1 MLDFFTTSS
10 ILTPTQNKNL
20 MAPFKWSFNFC
31 ASVSLGNV
39 GMFDWIVELTIFEH
53 PTSIFVALLHN
64 CFDLVRARKLDSSE
78 KLTHFNV
85 WLETH
90 PKNIS
95 TDSTPGYS
103 KINSSLFQNNFTFVR
118 ELKLSSKLC

>member
-1 MLDFFTTSS
+1 
-10 ILTPTQNKNL
+10 

-39 GMFDWIVELTIFEH
+39 GMFDWIVELTIVEH
-53 PTSIFVALLHN
+53 PPSIFVVLLN
-64 CFDLVRARKLDSSE
+64 NYFDLVRARKLDSSE